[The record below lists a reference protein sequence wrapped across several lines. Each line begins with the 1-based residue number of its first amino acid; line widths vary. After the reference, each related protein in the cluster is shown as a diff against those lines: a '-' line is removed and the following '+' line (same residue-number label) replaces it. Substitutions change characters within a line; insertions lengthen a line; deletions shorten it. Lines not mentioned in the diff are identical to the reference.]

1 MPVQIRKILVATDL
15 SENSRHAFRYAAF
28 MADKF
33 DARITILHVIDD
45 LSTTGIRMLI
55 DYVGEEKW
63 AAIRKEREKG
73 FRGNIRKNIEA
84 FCGEISKEMHGCPFI
99 VENTILRE
107 GNPAEEI
114 LAEAGKPQYDMVVMG
129 TQGYGFVA
137 GVFMGNTARR
147 VVRRCKKPVTVI
159 PLPETPPPPAE

>member
-1 MPVQIRKILVATDL
+1 MPVQIRKILFATDL
-15 SENSRHAFRYAAF
+15 SENSRYAFRYAAF

-33 DARITILHVIDD
+33 DAKLTLLHVIDD

-73 FRGNIRKNIEA
+73 FQESIRKNIQN
-84 FCGEISKEMHGCPFI
+84 FCAEISKDLHGCPFI

-114 LAEAGKPQYDMVVMG
+114 LAEAEKPEYDMVVMG
-129 TQGYGFVA
+129 TQGYGLLTGA
-137 GVFMGNTARR
+137 IIGNTARR
-147 VVRRCKKPVTVI
+147 VVRRCTKPVTVI
-159 PLPETPPPPAE
+159 RMPQKQ